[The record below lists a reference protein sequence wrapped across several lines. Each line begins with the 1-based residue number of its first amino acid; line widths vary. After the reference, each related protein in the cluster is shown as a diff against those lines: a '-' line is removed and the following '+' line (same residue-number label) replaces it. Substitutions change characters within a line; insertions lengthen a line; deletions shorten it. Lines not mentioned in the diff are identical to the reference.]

1 MSWSE
6 SLIRIAGY
14 EVEVLQKRLA
24 GVVDRRI
31 AAEAAVAR
39 LDLEATVEAAAA
51 EAAADP
57 FAHLAH
63 ASYAKAWRAR
73 REQAD
78 AAAARVREEE
88 AGARDALNAAFEQ
101 LKKFEHV
108 AERARLAELAAA
120 GRRETAALDEIALRR
135 AAAR

>member
-31 AAEAAVAR
+31 
-39 LDLEATVEAAAA
+39 AA